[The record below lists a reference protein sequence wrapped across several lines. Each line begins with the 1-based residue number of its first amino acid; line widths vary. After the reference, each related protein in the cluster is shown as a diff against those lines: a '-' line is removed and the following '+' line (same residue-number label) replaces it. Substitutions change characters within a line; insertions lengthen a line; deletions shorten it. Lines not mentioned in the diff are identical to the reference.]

1 MNPAS
6 PQEIAL
12 RILRDFEVACT
23 KLNGKA
29 VVLSDGRAGTV
40 DGISLDELHGLRISI
55 TGHEGE
61 WPISTVKLAEASI
74 VDNETKPPRSGEP
87 ESSS

>member
-1 MNPAS
+1 MNSAS

-12 RILRDFEVACT
+12 RILRDFEVVCT
-23 KLNGKA
+23 KLKGKA

-40 DGISLDELHGLRISI
+40 DGVSLDELHGLRISI

-61 WPISTVKLAEASI
+61 WPISTVKLGEASI
-74 VDNETKPPRSGEP
+74 ADAHPQT
-87 ESSS
+87 SSPL